1 MSKQY
6 LIPVKDLKDAKNAI
20 DRVPEFAEQGDEV
33 VVLVVSE
40 VPEGEYIGDVPPAQV
55 LDPLATTGGVSSEP
69 RAAHDQPVFLSRE
82 EIMETRGR
90 ELCEAI
96 QPQIAALHD
105 RGYEARVDAVFSD
118 DPGPTIRDYA
128 GDLKVNGVYVTRDF
142 QSDLDSETQEVVK
155 AL

>member
-6 LIPVKDLKDAKNAI
+6 LIPVKDTEDANNAI
-20 DRVPEFAEQGDEV
+20 ARIPDIATEGDEV
-33 VVLVVSE
+33 VVLVISE
-40 VPEGEYIGDVPPAQV
+40 VPEGEYVGDEPPRQV

-69 RAAHDQPVFLSRE
+69 RAAHDRPVFLSRE

-105 RGYEARVDAVFSD
+105 RGYGARVDAVFSD
-118 DPGPTIRDYA
+118 DPGLTIRDYA
-128 GDLKVNGVYVTRDF
+128 GDLNVAGVYMTREF